1 MNVLAKNKKKIL
13 ISAVIAC
20 YNDAQAIPVMY
31 ERLLKTFKK
40 IKCKYEI
47 IFVNDGSPDNTTE
60 VLEKICSED
69 KNVKAIIH
77 SRNFSSQNAFTS
89 GMIKSSGDAVVL
101 MDGDLQDPPEL
112 IIDFYSEWKKGNDV
126 VYGIRHNREA
136 SRILNFF
143 YRLFYRIFN
152 KISYVNIPLD
162 AGDFS
167 LMDRQVVDAINSIP
181 ETERFIRGLRAWV
194 GFSQIGVPYKRPE
207 RMFGK
212 STNNFRRNINWAKKG
227 IFSFSFV
234 PLEIIS
240 YLSYVVV
247 LFSFIAISYY
257 TFYYFYM
264 QTAPQGWTTITLL
277 ILFLGGI
284 QLLSLSFISEYIGKI
299 LDETKKRPKY
309 IIKRTINLKK

>member
-1 MNVLAKNKKKIL
+1 VLAKNKRNIL

-20 YNDAQAIPVMY
+20 YNDAQAIPVMH

-60 VLEKICSED
+60 VLEKICSKD

-89 GMIKSSGDAVVL
+89 GMINSSGDAVVL

-126 VYGIRHNREA
+126 VYGIRYNREG
-136 SRILNFF
+136 SGVLSFF
-143 YRLFYRIFN
+143 NKLFYRIFN

-194 GFSQIGVPYKRPE
+194 GFSQIGVHYKRPE

-212 STNNFRRNINWAKKG
+212 STNNLRKNINWAKKG
-227 IFSFSFV
+227 FFSFSFV
-234 PLEIIS
+234 PLEVIS
-240 YLSYVVV
+240 YLSYIVVI
-247 LFSFIAISYY
+247 FSFIAISFY
-257 TFYYFYM
+257 TFYYFFNK
-264 QTAPQGWTTITLL
+264 TAPQGWTTITLL

-299 LDETKKRPKY
+299 LEETKKRPKY

>member
-1 MNVLAKNKKKIL
+1 MLAKNKKEKL

-20 YNDAQAIPVMY
+20 YNDAQAIPIMY
-31 ERLLKTFKK
+31 ERLIKTFRK

-47 IFVNDGSPDNTTE
+47 IFVNDGSPDNTNE
-60 VLEKICSED
+60 VLEKLCSKD

-89 GMIKSSGDAVVL
+89 GMINSSGDAIVL
-101 MDGDLQDPPEL
+101 LDGDLQDPPEL
-112 IIDFYSEWKKGNDV
+112 ILDFYSEWQKGYDV
-126 VYGIRHNREA
+126 VYGVRHNREG
-136 SRILNFF
+136 SKILNFF
-143 YRLFYRIFN
+143 YRLFYRVFN
-152 KISYVNIPLD
+152 KLSYVNIPLD

-167 LMDRQVVDAINSIP
+167 LMDRNVVNAINNIP

-212 STNNFRRNINWAKKG
+212 STNNFRKNINWAKKG

-234 PLEIIS
+234 PLELIS
-240 YLSYVVV
+240 YLSYFVVF
-247 LFSFIAISYY
+247 FSFIGIIFYIL
-257 TFYYFYM
+257 YYFIYP
-264 QTAPQGWTTITLL
+264 TAPKGWTTITLL
-277 ILFLGGI
+277 ILFMGGV

-309 IIKRTINLKK
+309 IIKKTINLNK

>member
-1 MNVLAKNKKKIL
+1 
-13 ISAVIAC
+13 
-20 YNDAQAIPVMY
+20 
-31 ERLLKTFKK
+31 
-40 IKCKYEI
+40 
-47 IFVNDGSPDNTTE
+47 
-60 VLEKICSED
+60 
-69 KNVKAIIH
+69 
-77 SRNFSSQNAFTS
+77 
-89 GMIKSSGDAVVL
+89 
-101 MDGDLQDPPEL
+101 
-112 IIDFYSEWKKGNDV
+112 
-126 VYGIRHNREA
+126 
-136 SRILNFF
+136 
-143 YRLFYRIFN
+143 
-152 KISYVNIPLD
+152 
-162 AGDFS
+162 
-167 LMDRQVVDAINSIP
+167 MDRQVVDAINSIP

>member
-13 ISAVIAC
+13 ISTVIAC

-126 VYGIRHNREA
+126 VYGIRYNREA
-136 SRILNFF
+136 SRLLNFF